1 MNLFSQIPGGI
12 PYPQTSMEYSTYT
25 PYPPYTPPPPPP
37 PQYYTSHQNS
47 SPTPQNFPS
56 SYSYPLPNTQYSQ
69 SHSPNQY
76 PYPQYHRTKPGSIM
90 EFLIQ
95 TKSPEELV
103 DYFPKN
109 SICNFCGGGHH
120 SCLCPIPPYDHPYWA
135 TAYPTSSSPQLTKTN
150 VSITPTS
157 LPSYAPQESD
167 DEWEEIISEKLSD
180 LEETLKKLLQQQMQI
195 QQQQIQ
201 IQQQADSRM
210 QNMEN
215 QLGQI
220 AKALS
225 EESDRSH
232 PSDTEAQPEETNMD
246 DHVSESDYD
255 GVNMMDDTL
264 PDVFED
270 PDENGVNESWDAFM
284 GSDTESG
291 GEVVNVHDICE
302 EEEDFC
308 MVQFDYGVAPTP
320 CFETSFELPVIPRVI
335 KVFTHVFC
343 PTEEDE
349 SFILHFCA
357 DEGYEDHVLPS
368 WADEFKDLRHLMTFV
383 ERKLET
389 LTISAPLQSLLLE
402 SLWGS
407 CVGQT
412 TLKIALLG
420 RQPELFFCFCFC
432 FCFVC
437 CLVVLLCVFFAAQG
451 LVVWMMCR
459 GLH

>member
-1 MNLFSQIPGGI
+1 
-12 PYPQTSMEYSTYT
+12 
-25 PYPPYTPPPPPP
+25 
-37 PQYYTSHQNS
+37 
-47 SPTPQNFPS
+47 
-56 SYSYPLPNTQYSQ
+56 
-69 SHSPNQY
+69 
-76 PYPQYHRTKPGSIM
+76 
-90 EFLIQ
+90 
-95 TKSPEELV
+95 
-103 DYFPKN
+103 
-109 SICNFCGGGHH
+109 
-120 SCLCPIPPYDHPYWA
+120 
-135 TAYPTSSSPQLTKTN
+135 
-150 VSITPTS
+150 
-157 LPSYAPQESD
+157 
-167 DEWEEIISEKLSD
+167 
-180 LEETLKKLLQQQMQI
+180 
-195 QQQQIQ
+195 
-201 IQQQADSRM
+201 M

-308 MVQFDYGVAPTP
+308 MVQFDY
-320 CFETSFELPVIPRVI
+320 
-335 KVFTHVFC
+335 
-343 PTEEDE
+343 EDE

-420 RQPELFFCFCFC
+420 RQPELFSAFVFAFALFVVWL
-432 FCFVC
+432 FCFVFFFF
-437 CLVVLLCVFFAAQG
+437 LQLRVLLFG
-451 LVVWMMCR
+451 
-459 GLH
+459 